1 MGAFWDLIQVE
12 LDKERFEVS
21 DRRLAR
27 ELDVSPTT
35 IANWRAGLK
44 ALPKESNLRS
54 VAAFVNASYEDV
66 LIVALSE
73 TGHARGTRLAARAG
87 RRWSEQLERDVLG
100 AEDRAVPEDGDHQA
114 QEGRSGS
121 A

>member
-1 MGAFWDLIQVE
+1 MGAFWDLIQAE

-27 ELDVSPTT
+27 ELDVSATT

-44 ALPKESNLRS
+44 ALPKESNLRA

-66 LIVALSE
+66 LIIALSE
-73 TGHARGTRLAARAG
+73 TGHARGTRLASRAG
-87 RRWSEQLERDVLG
+87 RRWADQLERDVLG
-100 AEDRAVPEDGDHQA
+100 ADDDLMPPSID
-114 QEGRSGS
+114 EGRSGT